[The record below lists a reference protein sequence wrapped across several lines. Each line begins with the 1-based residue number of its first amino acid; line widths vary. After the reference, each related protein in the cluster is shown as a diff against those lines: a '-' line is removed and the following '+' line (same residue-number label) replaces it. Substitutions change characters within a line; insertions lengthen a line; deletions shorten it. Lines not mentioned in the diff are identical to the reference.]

1 MARSK
6 HLAEGNP
13 IYQYRERRN
22 LSLQQF
28 AKELGV
34 SRQSLYSWEKSVCIP
49 KPNKLTKLAETM
61 EIDRGELYNSLVSL
75 IDKKNYQKVKKWGN
89 FFRVRKIAEG

>member
-1 MARSK
+1 MARVK
-6 HLAEGNP
+6 HSAEGNP
-13 IYQYRERRN
+13 IYQYREQRN

-49 KPNKLTKLAETM
+49 KPNKLTRLADAM
-61 EIDRGELYNSLVSL
+61 GIDRGNLYDELVKL
-75 IDKKNYQKVKKWGN
+75 IDKKNRQ
-89 FFRVRKIAEG
+89 

>member
-1 MARSK
+1 MKEIKMARAK
-6 HLAEGNP
+6 HSAVGNP

-49 KPNKLTKLAETM
+49 KPSKLTRLAKVM
-61 EIDRGELYNSLVSL
+61 SVDRGKLYDELVKL
-75 IDKKNYQKVKKWGN
+75 IDKKSRQ
-89 FFRVRKIAEG
+89 

>member
-1 MARSK
+1 MARAK
-6 HLAEGNP
+6 HSAEGNP
-13 IYQYRERRN
+13 IYQYREQRN

-49 KPNKLTKLAETM
+49 KPNKLTRLAEVM
-61 EIDRGELYNSLVSL
+61 SVERGELYNALVSL
-75 IDKKNYQKVKKWGN
+75 IDKKN
-89 FFRVRKIAEG
+89 RR